1 MTCPVE
7 DWYNWDQIFFTI
19 RNPIVKFIINFP
31 IYLILALA
39 FGIIAGYLTYNRAYM
54 IRQSGIPE
62 IKLIISGFN
71 LKIDQYLGFKT
82 LLLKS
87 IALIFVVS
95 SGLWLGKEGPLVHI
109 SCCVFNIIYEII
121 SKYYSN
127 QNEAIRR
134 ELLTAATATG
144 ISVAFNSLLV
154 EYYLF

>member
-109 SCCVFNIIYEII
+109 SCCVLISFMKSFLSIIVIKMKQFEENY
-121 SKYYSN
+121 
-127 QNEAIRR
+127 
-134 ELLTAATATG
+134 
-144 ISVAFNSLLV
+144 
-154 EYYLF
+154 

>member
-1 MTCPVE
+1 MDHFDFSAIILGYFTSAIDLIQVSLNDFKKGICFSSKDSWTLLNPYMTCPVE

-95 SGLWLGKEGPLVHI
+95 SDYG
-109 SCCVFNIIYEII
+109 
-121 SKYYSN
+121 
-127 QNEAIRR
+127 
-134 ELLTAATATG
+134 
-144 ISVAFNSLLV
+144 
-154 EYYLF
+154 

>member
-95 SGLWLGKEGPLVHI
+95 SDYG
-109 SCCVFNIIYEII
+109 
-121 SKYYSN
+121 
-127 QNEAIRR
+127 
-134 ELLTAATATG
+134 
-144 ISVAFNSLLV
+144 
-154 EYYLF
+154 

>member
-1 MTCPVE
+1 
-7 DWYNWDQIFFTI
+7 
-19 RNPIVKFIINFP
+19 
-31 IYLILALA
+31 
-39 FGIIAGYLTYNRAYM
+39 M

-127 QNEAIRR
+127 QMKQFEEN
-134 ELLTAATATG
+134 
-144 ISVAFNSLLV
+144 
-154 EYYLF
+154 Y